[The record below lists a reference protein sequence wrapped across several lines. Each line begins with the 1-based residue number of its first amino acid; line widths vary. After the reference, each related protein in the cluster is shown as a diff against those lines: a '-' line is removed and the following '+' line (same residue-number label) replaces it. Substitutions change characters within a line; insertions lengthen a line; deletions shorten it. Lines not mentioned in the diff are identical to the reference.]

1 MRNSRGYIL
10 IGLSVVIVMSIF
22 VTFSEDDEDS
32 YDYTGIIYDIHSTS
46 SGYRFYIQT
55 SSGDHHRC
63 FSYNQPVECG
73 YYALRGTLSEDGSM
87 LFVSF
92 MKHLDPGSA

>member
-1 MRNSRGYIL
+1 MRNSRGYVL

-22 VTFSEDDEDS
+22 VTFSEDESDS
-32 YDYTGIIYDIHSTS
+32 YDYTGIVYDIHSTT
-46 SGYRFYIQT
+46 SGYRFFIQT
-55 SSGDHHRC
+55 SSGDHYRC
-63 FSYNQPVECG
+63 FSYNEPVYCG

-92 MKHLDPGSA
+92 MKHLDIGSA

>member
-1 MRNSRGYIL
+1 MRNSRGYVL

-32 YDYTGIIYDIHSTS
+32 YDYTGIVYDINSTT
-46 SGYRFYIQT
+46 SGYRFFIQT
-55 SSGDHHRC
+55 SSGDHYRC
-63 FSYNQPVECG
+63 FSYNEPVDCG
-73 YYALRGTLSEDGSM
+73 YYGLRGTLSEDGSM

-92 MKHLDPGSA
+92 MKHLDSGSA

>member
-1 MRNSRGYIL
+1 MRNSRNYVL
-10 IGLSVVIVMSIF
+10 IGLGVVIVMSIF
-22 VTFSEDDEDS
+22 VTFSGDDEDS
-32 YDYTGIIYDIHSTS
+32 YDYTGIVYDVHSTT

-73 YYALRGTLSEDGSM
+73 HYALRGTFSEDGSM
-87 LFVSF
+87 LFVSS
-92 MKHLDPGSA
+92 MKHLDAGIA